1 MLFVFSFFPLFFFF
15 FDCSKTVLQTA
26 ASQSIQCQKKRATYW
41 LTHVDRWGNGSLASF
56 PIDPCWVELQQHC
69 REGLHVMAIQ
79 TYTIHKGYS
88 HLSYL
93 GFITPQTKRSQIKT
107 TLAVTMNLY
116 LNFASALTL
125 FCKFIH
131 SKYAGTE
138 LCVEYQ
144 LLKLHTKRNINT
156 WVEVEYSIAI

>member
-1 MLFVFSFFPLFFFF
+1 MIIHRAKPYDKNRFIALNAFRFFPSF

-88 HLSYL
+88 LSKL
-93 GFITPQTKRSQIKT
+93 FGFYYTTNKEITNQNYSSCHYE
-107 TLAVTMNLY
+107 LA
-116 LNFASALTL
+116 F
-125 FCKFIH
+125 
-131 SKYAGTE
+131 E
-138 LCVEYQ
+138 LCICIDII
-144 LLKLHTKRNINT
+144 L
-156 WVEVEYSIAI
+156 